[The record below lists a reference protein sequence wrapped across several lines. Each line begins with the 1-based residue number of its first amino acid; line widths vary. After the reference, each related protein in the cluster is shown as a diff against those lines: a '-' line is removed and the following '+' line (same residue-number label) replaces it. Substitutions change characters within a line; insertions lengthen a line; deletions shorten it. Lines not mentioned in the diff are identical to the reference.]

1 MSECMIEVTGLRNQ
15 FGTHIVHDALDLQV
29 RRGEILCVVG
39 GSGSGK
45 SVLLRSIVGLHK
57 PTQGEVIIDGVKL
70 AKVDAKQRQAIAR
83 TMGVLF
89 QKGALYSSL
98 NVIENLMLP
107 LKEFTQLSADDMR
120 DLAVSKLTLVGLN
133 SSVANNS
140 VQSLS
145 GGMIKRVAL
154 ARALILEPQLLF
166 LDEPTA
172 GLDPIGA
179 DDFDELLLTIQ
190 QALGLT
196 VFLVTHDL
204 DSLHKISDRVAVLA
218 QRRVLVVDTLAN
230 VAQTDDAW
238 IQAYFNGPRGRAA
251 QSTQCPSALLLR
263 DQDAPLPRGNTQR
276 P

>member
-1 MSECMIEVTGLRNQ
+1 MIEVKGLRNQ
-15 FGTHIVHDALDLQV
+15 FGSNVVHNNLDLQV
-29 RRGEILCVVG
+29 RRGEVLSVVG

-45 SVLLRSIVGLHK
+45 SVLLRSILGLHK
-57 PTQGEVIIDGVKL
+57 PTQGSVVIDGANL
-70 AKVDAKQRQAIAR
+70 AELDDNLRQAIER
-83 TMGVLF
+83 SMGVLF

-98 NVIENLMLP
+98 NVIENVMLP
-107 LKEFTQLSADDMR
+107 LKEFTDLEPDDMR
-120 DLAVSKLTLVGLN
+120 DLAISKLTLVGL
-133 SSVANNS
+133 SKSVANNS

-179 DDFDELLLTIQ
+179 NDFDELLLTIQ

-204 DSLHKISDRVAVLA
+204 DSLYKVSDRIAVLA
-218 QRRVLVVDTLAN
+218 QQRVLVVDTPEE
-230 VAQTDDAW
+230 VAKADDEW
-238 IQAYFNGPRGRAA
+238 VQAYFNGPRGRAA
-251 QSTQCPSALLLR
+251 EAS
-263 DQDAPLPRGNTQR
+263 QR
-276 P
+276 HLSETGE

>member
-1 MSECMIEVTGLRNQ
+1 MADTNELMIEVKGLRNQ
-15 FGTHIVHDALDLQV
+15 FGSHVVHDDLNLEV

-45 SVLLRSIVGLHK
+45 SVLMRSIIGLHK
-57 PTQGEVIIDGVKL
+57 PTHGKVIVNGTNL
-70 AKVDAKQRQAIAR
+70 ADVENARRQAVER
-83 TMGVLF
+83 SMGVLF

-98 NVIENLMLP
+98 SVLENLMLP
-107 LKEFTQLSADDMR
+107 LQEFTELTQSDMR

-133 SSVANNS
+133 KSVANNS

-145 GGMIKRVAL
+145 GGMVKRAAL

-204 DSLHKISDRVAVLA
+204 DSLHKVSDRIAVLA
-218 QRRVLVVDTLAN
+218 KRQVLVVDTLQA
-230 VAQTDDAW
+230 VAQTDDPW
-238 IQAYFNGPRGRAA
+238 IQSYFNGPRGRAA
-251 QSTQCPSALLLR
+251 KGVQTRELARQPHGTGE
-263 DQDAPLPRGNTQR
+263 QHGN
-276 P
+276 

>member
-1 MSECMIEVTGLRNQ
+1 MAGANELMIEVKGLRNQ
-15 FGTHIVHDALDLQV
+15 FGSHVVHDDLDLEV

-45 SVLLRSIVGLHK
+45 SVLMRSIIGLHK
-57 PTQGEVIIDGVKL
+57 PTRGEIIVDGANL
-70 AKVDAKQRQAIAR
+70 TQVDDAHRHAIER
-83 TMGVLF
+83 SMGVLF

-98 NVIENLMLP
+98 SVIENLMLP
-107 LKEFTQLSADDMR
+107 LQEFTALTQTDMR
-120 DLAVSKLTLVGLN
+120 DLAISKLTLVGLN
-133 SSVANNS
+133 KSVANNS

-145 GGMIKRVAL
+145 GGMVKRVAL

-204 DSLHKISDRVAVLA
+204 DSLHKVSDRIAVLA
-218 QRRVLVVDTLAN
+218 KRQVLVVDTLQA
-230 VAQTDDAW
+230 VAQTEDPW
-238 IQAYFNGPRGRAA
+238 IQSYFNGARGRAA
-251 QSTQCPSALLLR
+251 KGIQNQRTARQL
-263 DQDAPLPRGNTQR
+263 DGTGEQHGN
-276 P
+276 

>member
-1 MSECMIEVTGLRNQ
+1 MIDVKGLRNQ
-15 FGTHIVHDALDLQV
+15 FGSHVVHEALDLQV

-45 SVLLRSIVGLHK
+45 SVLLRSIVGLHR
-57 PTQGEVIIDGVKL
+57 PAQGEIIVDGVNL
-70 AKVDAKQRQAIAR
+70 ANVDDKQRQAIER
-83 TMGVLF
+83 SMGVLF

-120 DLAVSKLTLVGLN
+120 DLAMSKLTLVGLN

-179 DDFDELLLTIQ
+179 NDFDELLLTIQ

-204 DSLHKISDRVAVLA
+204 DSLHKVSDRVAVLA
-218 QRRVLVVDTLAN
+218 QRRVLVVDTLEQ
-230 VAQTDDAW
+230 VARTDDAW

-251 QSTQCPSALLLR
+251 KSTQGESN
-263 DQDAPLPRGNTQR
+263 GN
-276 P
+276 